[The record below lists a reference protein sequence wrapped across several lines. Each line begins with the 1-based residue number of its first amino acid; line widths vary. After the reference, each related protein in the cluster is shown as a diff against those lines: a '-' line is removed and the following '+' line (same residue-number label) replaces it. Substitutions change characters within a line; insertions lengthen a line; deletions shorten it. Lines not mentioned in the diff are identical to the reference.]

1 MYIIKLFAIGALVAT
16 VAGCDQLGLNTDAE
30 RGVAG
35 ALGGAVVAD
44 ALGGDVLAGA
54 LVGGAAGTFCDDL
67 NIVGC
72 IPR

>member
-1 MYIIKLFAIGALVAT
+1 M
-16 VAGCDQLGLNTDAE
+16 GLNTDAE

-35 ALGGAVVAD
+35 ALGGAIVAD

-67 NIVGC
+67 NVQGC